1 MEFGSVPKPAATVV
15 PVAAP
20 TRPDAPTGARA
31 VSATEMPASRAVVQ
45 PRETIGVSLDLSP
58 GAERGAALDAIMQ
71 RLVRSTE
78 VDPQTRAV
86 VFRAVDERTGDVV
99 SQFPSEQ
106 ILKLRAY
113 LRSEADAGAA
123 ARGASDA
130 AEETG

>member
-1 MEFGSVPKPAATVV
+1 MDFGSASKPAATVV

-20 TRPDAPTGARA
+20 TRPDASSAGRA
-31 VSATEMPASRAVVQ
+31 VSATEMPASRAVAQ
-45 PRETIGVSLDLSP
+45 PRETLGVSLDLTP
-58 GAERGAALDAIMQ
+58 GAERGAALDAVMQ

-78 VDPQTRAV
+78 VDAQTRAV

-113 LRSEADAGAA
+113 LRNEADAAA
-123 ARGASDA
+123 A
-130 AEETG
+130 TGRAQGRVDG